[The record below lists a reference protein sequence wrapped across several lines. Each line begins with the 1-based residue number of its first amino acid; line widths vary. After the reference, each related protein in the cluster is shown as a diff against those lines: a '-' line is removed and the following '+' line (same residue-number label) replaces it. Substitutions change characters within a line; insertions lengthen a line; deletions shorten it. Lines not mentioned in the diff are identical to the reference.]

1 MTADPGA
8 QSNQGASV
16 APGIRGWLLAFIIW
30 LALLMP
36 LYSVGLNVLLISRM
50 ESVYPEEAV
59 LFRETGM
66 DVKLWIVTAVREML
80 RIVAA
85 ALLWFRRKPSSVWTA
100 FAVLWLAGP
109 LLILATWVA
118 LDGEMYLP
126 GLIRAALVALA
137 WSLFLFLSQRVKVT
151 YGFRSREE

>member
-1 MTADPGA
+1 MAADPDA
-8 QSNQGASV
+8 QSNQSASV

-36 LYSVGLNVLLISRM
+36 IYSIGLNVLLITRM
-50 ESVYPEEAV
+50 ESVYPEDAV

-66 DVKLWIVTAVREML
+66 DVMLWTVTAVREML
-80 RIVAA
+80 RIGAA
-85 ALLWFRRKPSSVWTA
+85 ALLWFRRKPSSVWIA
-100 FAVLWLAGP
+100 LVVLWLAGP
-109 LLILATWVA
+109 VLILATWVA
-118 LDGEMYLP
+118 LDGEMHVP